1 VTVSPLKSLELLEKQ
16 IDSLVKE
23 LGTSGETNTKLE
35 KRMKEFE
42 DRISQQKSEIE
53 RLSKKAG
60 AVSNELD
67 EQYRKQRDK
76 IHSRLTQVM
85 ARLESL

>member
-1 VTVSPLKSLELLEKQ
+1 MTVSPLKSLELLEKQ

-23 LGTSGETNTKLE
+23 LGTSGEANTKLT
-35 KRMKEFE
+35 KRVKELE
-42 DRISQQKSEIE
+42 NQISQQKSEIE

-60 AVSNELD
+60 AVSDDLD
-67 EQYRKQRDK
+67 EQYKKQREK
-76 IHSRLTQVM
+76 IQSRLTQVM